1 MKTRYTTLDIVSVLG
16 ELQTLVGMRVNQ
28 VYDVDHKT
36 YLFKLHK
43 PEHKATLLVESG
55 ARIHTTEFEW
65 PKNSAPSGF
74 SMKLRKHIKNKRLE
88 HLRQLGVDRVIDMQF
103 GSGEAAYHLILE
115 MYDRGNLVLTD
126 FEFKILN
133 ILRPRVAGEDK
144 FLVRETYPVELVRTS
159 YESLDTDKLKDIFHK
174 AKEKD
179 TLKKVLMPHFEYGPN
194 LLEHLLLTNNFAP
207 NTNVKTGLDLECD
220 VPRLVATVEAAETF
234 AKPEATKGYVIMK
247 NETRPKPD
255 GSEETFQTF
264 QEFHPFMFKQFE
276 EKPFKEFDNFN
287 SACDQFYSEL
297 EAQKSEMKAVQQEK
311 AVIKKLENVKKDH
324 QTRIEKL
331 KEIQDFDRRKG
342 EYIEMNGDLVNN
354 AIRVIVSAIAN
365 QIPWD
370 KIKEIIK
377 EATENE
383 DPVASR

>member
-16 ELQTLVGMRVNQ
+16 ELQKLVGMRVNQ
-28 VYDVDHKT
+28 VYDIDHKT

-55 ARIHTTEFEW
+55 SRIHTTEFDW

-144 FLVRETYPVELVRTS
+144 FLVRETYPVELAKTS
-159 YESLDTDKLKDIFHK
+159 YEVLDLQKIKTIFAG

-179 TLKKVLMPHFEYGPN
+179 TLKKVLMPHFEYGPS
-194 LLEHLLLTNNFAP
+194 LLEHLLLANNFAS
-207 NTNVKTGLDLECD
+207 NTNVKTGFDLESD
-220 VPRLVATVEAAETF
+220 LLRLVAA
-234 AKPEATKGYVIMK
+234 
-247 NETRPKPD
+247 
-255 GSEETFQTF
+255 
-264 QEFHPFMFKQFE
+264 
-276 EKPFKEFDNFN
+276 
-287 SACDQFYSEL
+287 L
-297 EAQKSEMKAVQQEK
+297 EQA
-311 AVIKKLENVKKDH
+311 
-324 QTRIEKL
+324 
-331 KEIQDFDRRKG
+331 
-342 EYIEMNGDLVNN
+342 
-354 AIRVIVSAIAN
+354 
-365 QIPWD
+365 
-370 KIKEIIK
+370 
-377 EATENE
+377 
-383 DPVASR
+383 PVFC